1 MEIFKRTASTL
12 SNKIT
17 STGKMKE
24 HEHEDGM
31 LNKVL
36 AKVYN
41 INTFSNH
48 ELSAE
53 EILLRIYFIDLVQG
67 INYSVHR
74 LDILK
79 APYTKKKLYINF
91 CESLKV
97 SLH

>member
-12 SNKIT
+12 SNKIA
-17 STGKMKE
+17 STGKMNE
-24 HEHEDGM
+24 HEYEYGI

-48 ELSAE
+48 QLSAE
-53 EILLRIYFIDLVQG
+53 EILLPIYFIEMVEG

-79 APYTKKKLYINF
+79 PPYTKKKFCISLYEN
-91 CESLKV
+91 LKV